1 MTSVEYL
8 QELQVRRKF
17 YISVINK
24 QTNAAK
30 ALVRRALGQQWT
42 DDEDSRAA
50 SSKRAADIVSA
61 AISGAIQKPE
71 NAAVASALAA
81 DLEVVARGIEG
92 FVAARNVVEKEMER
106 GAMSL
111 PIWNAWGKQ
120 VRGFGAKGLAIII
133 AEAGDLSQYPKKGH
147 LWKRFG
153 LAPFGGRAY
162 STWRIKGGLTADDW
176 TEAGYSPMR
185 RADAFACI
193 AEPLIKARGHY
204 KDVYDLRV
212 VHEYVKAIERGLTP
226 ASSTAATV
234 KNWADAGKPQLL
246 KVARID
252 PKIHISA
259 AHINARANRYMTK
272 IFLRDLWREWNREK
286 AILGVPEKAG
296 QDLPTPD
303 THQREANSVVPEK
316 AKEPMPIA
324 DTNRRKANRLL
335 PEKAIL
341 PAPTVDTHKED
352 RAA

>member
-92 FVAARNVVEKEMER
+92 FVAAREVIEKEMER
-106 GAMSL
+106 AARSL
-111 PIWNAWGKQ
+111 PIWKAWGEP

-133 AEAGDLSQYPKKGH
+133 AEAGDLSQYPEKGH

-162 STWRIKGGLTADDW
+162 STWRMKGELTADDW
-176 TEAGYSPMR
+176 TEAGYSPRR
-185 RADAFACI
+185 RAEAFACI
-193 AEPLIKARGHY
+193 AAPLIKARGHY

-212 VHEYVKAIERGLTP
+212 VHEYVKAMERGLIP
-226 ASSTAATV
+226 ASSAAVTV
-234 KNWADAGKPQLL
+234 KDWADKGKPQLL

-286 AILGVPEKAG
+286 SVFLVPEKAEHP
-296 QDLPTPD
+296 LPTPD
-303 THQREANSVVPEK
+303 THQREAMQSAPEK
-316 AKEPMPIA
+316 ADFGVPIA
-324 DTNRRKANRLL
+324 DTNRRKAGCSL
-335 PEKAIL
+335 PEKAMETL
-341 PAPTVDTHKED
+341 PTVDTQKED